1 MIEQLI
7 ENIDKSLQNLSV
19 VKSALQ
25 EERDVDLENAS
36 KRMEEWLCLMKKDAM
51 EGFMPEEQ
59 VEKCITEIKAG
70 NLLCYNKTQEEIV
83 LILKKYYATGM
94 NNIISSVL
102 DSGNNLVVYRVLRSI
117 GFAQS
122 NSVIVGPNGS
132 GKTTLANC
140 FMSSIHRAN
149 GIVIPAQKLLFI
161 PRVIGIPMPQEID
174 KKYEDYQAQPK
185 NTKRTYDYRNGSDYP
200 YDMVRAFGDE
210 MQNVILKFYAELYQ
224 VKTNVFHAV
233 RGGAS
238 LDSTTKADQAIAIW
252 NSLMEERQ
260 LFLNYQ
266 DHFEVTTGI
275 TTYPAYM
282 MSEGE
287 RNMLYLIGRVLFAP
301 NGGFVIVDEPELY
314 LHKTIVNK
322 LWDKLEQAR
331 PDCKFIYLTHD
342 LDFAVSRN
350 AEKSWIRKFVHPQ
363 LWEIEPI
370 KDSVIPEDLLMRILG
385 SRKKILFCEGTKD
398 SLDSKIFELMFPD
411 YTITP
416 VGSCVEVIS
425 YTKAFNNFPNRLADA
440 YGLIDRDCRPDAQI
454 EAFAKDRVYAYDVA
468 EVENLFLVEDFL
480 RAYVLYSHYEDA
492 LNMERLKEC
501 IIKKFESQIEK
512 HATDYVTSTVNLH
525 FQEQKMHTSKT
536 FEELKSL
543 FDSFTSAI
551 NITQV
556 YEERKAYLNEICVTK
571 NYEAVLKAVNNK
583 GLQSEVCSMLGIKR
597 YQERALEFM
606 KRTDA
611 VKYIRGLFP
620 MQL

>member
-1 MIEQLI
+1 MVEHLKEIIKTAL
-7 ENIDKSLQNLSV
+7 KNLSV
-19 VKSALQ
+19 IESALLV
-25 EERDVDLENAS
+25 ERDSDAERAA
-36 KRMEEWLCLMKKDAM
+36 KRMKDWLLLMQTDVT
-51 EGFMPEEQ
+51 EGLMPESQVQKSITDIEQ
-59 VEKCITEIKAG
+59 G
-70 NLLCYNKTQEEIV
+70 NLLRFNCTCEEIV
-83 LILKKYYATGM
+83 EIQKKYHATGQ
-94 NNIISSVL
+94 NNILSSVL
-102 DSGNNLVVYRVLRSI
+102 DSGNNLVVYKVLRSI

-132 GKTTLANC
+132 GKTTLANR

-185 NTKRTYDYRNGSDYP
+185 NTKLTYDYRNGSDYP

-233 RGGAS
+233 RDGAS
-238 LDSTTKADQAIAIW
+238 PDSTTKADQAISIW

-260 LFLNYQ
+260 LFLNNQ

-301 NGGFVIVDEPELY
+301 NGGFVIVDEPELH

-398 SLDSKIFELMFPD
+398 SFDSKIFELLFPD

-440 YGLIDRDCRPDAQI
+440 YGLIDRDCRPEAQI
-454 EAFAKDRVYAYDVA
+454 QAFAKDRVYAYDVA
-468 EVENLFLVEDFL
+468 EVENLFLTEAFIKAFVQ
-480 RAYVLYSHYEDA
+480 YIHYEDVFNMETLKERVIA
-492 LNMERLKEC
+492 CLEKQIECHAASYATSTLNM
-501 IIKKFESQIEK
+501 
-512 HATDYVTSTVNLH
+512 Y
-525 FQEQKMHTSKT
+525 FQEQKMHTSKNI
-536 FEELKSL
+536 EELKNLFSSFIGSL
-543 FDSFTSAI
+543 DI
-551 NITQV
+551 EKV
-556 YEERKAYLNEICVTK
+556 YNERKAYLTEICANK
-571 NYEAVLKAVNNK
+571 DYEAVLRAVNNK
-583 GLQSEVCSMLGIKR
+583 GLQSEVNSMLGIKR
-597 YQERALEFM
+597 YPERALEFL

-620 MQL
+620 VEL

>member
-1 MIEQLI
+1 MIKHLI
-7 ENIDKSLQNLSV
+7 DIIDTCLENLSTIE
-19 VKSALQ
+19 SALQ
-25 EERDVDLENAS
+25 VERDDNAERAAA
-36 KRMEEWLCLMKKDAM
+36 KMREWLQLMKKDVLD
-51 EGFMPEEQ
+51 GSMPDNHIQ
-59 VEKCITEIKAG
+59 KCITEIEHG
-70 NLLCYNKTQEEIV
+70 ELLRYKCTCEQTVEIQ
-83 LILKKYYATGM
+83 KKYHLTGT
-94 NNIISSVL
+94 NNILSAVL
-102 DSGNNLVVYRVLRSI
+102 ETSNRLTVYKVLRSI

-140 FMSSIHRAN
+140 FMSSIHNSN

-174 KKYEDYQAQPK
+174 KKYDDYQAQPK
-185 NTKRTYDYRNGSDYP
+185 NTKRTYDYRNGSDFP
-200 YDMVRAFGDE
+200 YDMVREFGDE

-224 VKTNVFHAV
+224 VKTDVFHAV
-233 RGGAS
+233 RDGS
-238 LDSTTKADQAIAIW
+238 SPNSTTKADLAIAIW

-260 LFLNYQ
+260 LFLNDQ
-266 DHFEVTTGI
+266 DHFDVTTGS

-301 NGGFVIVDEPELY
+301 VDGYVIVDEPELY

-363 LWEIEPI
+363 HWEIEPI
-370 KDSVIPEDLLMRILG
+370 KDSIIPEDLLMRILG

-416 VGSCVEVIS
+416 VGSCVDVIS

-440 YGLIDRDCRPDAQI
+440 YGLIDRDCRPEAQI
-454 EAFAKDRVYAYDVA
+454 VAFANEHVFAYEVA

-480 RAYVLYSHYEDA
+480 KAYVQYSHYEDA
-492 LNMERLKEC
+492 LNMELLKES
-501 IIKKFESQIEK
+501 IIKKFETQIEK
-512 HATDYVTSTVNLH
+512 HATDYVTATINLH

-536 FEELKSL
+536 FEDLKDL
-543 FDSFTSAI
+543 FDSFI
-551 NITQV
+551 NAVDITKV
-556 YEERKAYLNEICVTK
+556 YEERKAYLYEICARK
-571 NYEAVLKAVNNK
+571 DYEAVLKAVNNK
-583 GLQSEVCSMLGIKR
+583 GLQSEVCTMLGIKR
-597 YQERALEFM
+597 YQDRALEFM

-611 VKYIRGLFP
+611 VKYLRGLFP
-620 MQL
+620 IEL